1 MAAEVLFCLKDALE
15 AASMCWGAPGKVVD
29 VSGHTA
35 IVDFGGVRKEVIV
48 ATKKIAPNDLVMVH
62 AGMVIG
68 KLSLK
73 DFLANVALYR
83 DISAQNFLDSGLNET
98 DARKKATDE
107 TNKLLDSFGIHH
119 KV

>member
-1 MAAEVLFCLKDALE
+1 MCL
-15 AASMCWGAPGKVVD
+15 GVPGKVID
-29 VSGHTA
+29 ISGHTA
-35 IVDFGGVRKEVIV
+35 TVDFGGVRKEVIV
-48 ATKKIAPNDLVMVH
+48 ATRKISPNDLVMVH

-83 DISAQNFLDSGLNET
+83 DILTQNFLDSGLDEMA
-98 DARKKATDE
+98 ARKKAADE
-107 TNKLLDSFGIHH
+107 TNKLLNSFKIRH

>member
-1 MAAEVLFCLKDALE
+1 
-15 AASMCWGAPGKVVD
+15 MCWGAPGKVID
-29 VSGHTA
+29 ISGHTA
-35 IVDFGGVRKEVIV
+35 IVDFGGVRKEVMV
-48 ATKKIAPNDLVMVH
+48 ATKKIAQNDLVMVH
-62 AGMVIG
+62 AGIVIG

-83 DISAQNFLDSGLNET
+83 DILAQNFLDSGLNET